1 MNKVL
6 RVTLIIIIVLV
17 GSVALVWTGYRFG
30 RASAW
35 TGDGYSYS
43 GMMNYD
49 NGDSRY
55 GFNMGSGMM
64 SGSGFGMMGPG
75 MINGSG
81 FGMMDG
87 FQSGG
92 SMMGGFGS
100 TYSGEPI
107 SVDDARD
114 AVESYLVQFDNKDLV
129 IEEIMIFDNNAYAIV
144 IEESTGIGAFEL
156 LVDPLSITVFPEFGP
171 NMMWN
176 QKYGMLGSG
185 MVGSGMMGSGM
196 MGSGMM
202 EGFYNNGADVGDFD
216 AEMTISE
223 EEALEIAQEYLNQ
236 AYPGTEVS
244 DEITQ
249 FYGYYTIDTESDGE
263 IVGMLSV
270 NGFSGQVFPHAWH
283 GEFIE
288 MVEG

>member
-1 MNKVL
+1 MNKTL
-6 RVTLIIIIVLV
+6 RVSLIVIIILV

-35 TGDGYSYS
+35 TADGYSYS
-43 GMMNYD
+43 GMMNYND
-49 NGDSRY
+49 RNSRFDY
-55 GFNMGSGMM
+55 DMGSGMM
-64 SGSGFGMMGPG
+64 SGSDFGMMGPG
-75 MINGSG
+75 MMDGSG
-81 FGMMDG
+81 YGMMDG
-87 FQSGG
+87 FQSGR

-114 AVESYLVQFDNKDLV
+114 AVASYLIQFDNEDLV
-129 IEEIMIFDNNAYAIV
+129 VEEIMIFDNNAYAIV

-156 LVDPLSITVFPEFGP
+156 LVDPLSKTVFPEFGP

-176 QKYGMLGSG
+176 QKYGM
-185 MVGSGMMGSGM
+185 MGSGM

-202 EGFYNNGADVGDFD
+202 DGFYNNGATAGEFD
-216 AEMTISE
+216 AEMAISA

-236 AYPGTEVS
+236 AYPGIDVS

-263 IVGMLSV
+263 IAGMLSV
-270 NGFSGQVFPHAWH
+270 NGFSGQVFPHVWH

>member
-1 MNKVL
+1 MNKAL
-6 RVTLIIIIVLV
+6 RVSLIIIIVLV

-35 TGDGYSYS
+35 TGDEYSYS
-43 GMMNYD
+43 GMMNFSD
-49 NGDSRY
+49 KDTRY
-55 GFNMGSGMM
+55 GYGMGSGMM
-64 SGSGFGMMGPG
+64 SGPGFGMMGPG
-75 MINGSG
+75 MMNGSG
-81 FGMMDG
+81 YGMMDG

-100 TYSGEPI
+100 TYSGEPL
-107 SVDDARD
+107 SVDDVRK
-114 AVESYLVQFDNKDLV
+114 AVDSYLVKFDNQDLV

-144 IEESTGIGAFEL
+144 IEESSGIGAFEL
-156 LVDPLSITVFPEFGP
+156 LVDPLSKTVFPEYGP

-176 QKYGMLGSG
+176 QKYGM
-185 MVGSGMMGSGM
+185 MGSGM
-196 MGSGMM
+196 MGGWNGSNMM
-202 EGFYNNGADVGDFD
+202 DGYFNNGSIAGELDT
-216 AEMTISE
+216 EMPISA
-223 EEALEIAQEYLNQ
+223 EEALEIAEEFLNQ
-236 AYPGTEVS
+236 AYPGIEVS

-249 FYGYYTIDTESDGE
+249 FYGYYTIDTESNGE

-270 NGFSGQVFPHAWH
+270 NGFSGQVFPHVWH